1 MLKLNK
7 EELKSRLKEQGYK
20 SIDELCE
27 SCELCPETFKR
38 AKARDRLT
46 VMQLYKISKALN
58 CHMED
63 LLFFSKR

>member
-7 EELKSRLKEQGYK
+7 EELKSKLKEQGYK

-46 VMQLYKISKALN
+46 VMQLYKISAALN

-63 LLFFSKR
+63 LLIFSKR

>member
-7 EELKSRLKEQGYK
+7 EELKSKLKEQGYK

-27 SCELCPETFKR
+27 SCDLCPETFKR
-38 AKARDRLT
+38 AKARERLT
-46 VMQLYKISKALN
+46 VMQLYKISAALK

-63 LLFFSKR
+63 LLIFSKR